1 MSKQCFGLKL
11 DRLYTHSKRCPSLF
25 ITLTM
30 MLSRYF
36 KNYFGHFR
44 LSCTCVAKSSCVY
57 PMLRTSM
64 RHQRSI
70 HTIYATLSSGIRL
83 IVPRVTS
90 IFSKYTRDFRR
101 VFIRR
106 KYKWQ
111 VGYSMECSGQQNKCR
126 VKGPMIGRLN
136 VKPSN
141 IQRFSCILIACI
153 FYGIRMIIYKICD
166 CITLI
171 TRVRVA
177 SLNSSKHHLI
187 SYFSSKR
194 PQWFPWMACS

>member
-1 MSKQCFGLKL
+1 MQ
-11 DRLYTHSKRCPSLF
+11 
-25 ITLTM
+25 
-30 MLSRYF
+30 
-36 KNYFGHFR
+36 NYFGDFR
-44 LSCTCVAKSSCVY
+44 LSCTGRRKEK
-57 PMLRTSM
+57 LRISYVKNFYETSAEYTYYYYL
-64 RHQRSI
+64 HT
-70 HTIYATLSSGIRL
+70 TIYATLSSGIRQ
-83 IVPRVTS
+83 IISRVTS

-106 KYKWQ
+106 KCKWQ
-111 VGYSMECSGQQNKCR
+111 VGYSMECSGQQNQCR
-126 VKGPMIGRLN
+126 AKGPMIGKLN

-141 IQRFSCILIACI
+141 VQRLSCILIACI
-153 FYGIRMIIYKICD
+153 FYGTRMIIYKICN

-171 TRVRVA
+171 TRVSVA